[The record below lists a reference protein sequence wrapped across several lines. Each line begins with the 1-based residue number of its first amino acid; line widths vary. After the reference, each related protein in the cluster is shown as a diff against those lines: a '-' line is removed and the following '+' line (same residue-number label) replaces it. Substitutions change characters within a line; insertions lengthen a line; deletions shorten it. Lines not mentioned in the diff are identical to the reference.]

1 MTGVLTFKKYTVIMS
16 KSNYTKYLKQ
26 THHSGQRS
34 IKVKISFQMSVLSVY
49 IYMYVYLSEYGNS
62 VNYSLTCTGYYK
74 LHLCNSNQETRTP
87 FSNILRTGM
96 KIGSVKVYRK

>member
-1 MTGVLTFKKYTVIMS
+1 
-16 KSNYTKYLKQ
+16 
-26 THHSGQRS
+26 
-34 IKVKISFQMSVLSVY
+34 MSVLSVY

-74 LHLCNSNQETRTP
+74 LHLCYSNQETRTP